1 MWGYFTNFKTMEL
14 TGTTVKIKNI
24 EIISA
29 KTEGAK
35 DFQKR
40 EFWLKIHVGG
50 TPHEK
55 YPQTINLE
63 LHGESV
69 AALDYFTEGQ
79 EIKVSIN
86 LKGRIVEDKCFNTLQ
101 VWRIKEVKKI

>member
-1 MWGYFTNFKTMEL
+1 MEL
-14 TGTTVKIKNI
+14 TGTIVKIRHI

-29 KTEGAK
+29 KIEGGK
-35 DFQKR
+35 YFQKR
-40 EFWLKIHVGG
+40 EFWLKLND
-50 TPHEK
+50 EK

-79 EIKVSIN
+79 EIIASIN
-86 LKGRIVEDKCFNTLQ
+86 LKGRIVDEKCFNTLQ
-101 VWRIKEVKKI
+101 VWRIVEVKKG

>member
-1 MWGYFTNFKTMEL
+1 MEL
-14 TGTTVKIKNI
+14 IGTIIKIKNI
-24 EIISA
+24 EIITA
-29 KTEGAK
+29 KIEGGK

-40 EFWLKIHVGG
+40 EFWLQIQNG
-50 TPHEK
+50 K

-79 EIKVSIN
+79 EIVASIN
-86 LKGRIVEDKCFNTLQ
+86 LKGRIFDEKCFNTLQ
-101 VWRIKEVKKI
+101 VWRIMEVKKS